1 MFATRYL
8 SRFRQWMP
16 TMPMVLVDAVNATER
31 ANAQATF
38 RVLPRMTK
46 HEIKEHLQ
54 KIYDLP
60 VKRVNTMNY
69 LGKRKRVFGQRRVA
83 YYKYRDYKKA
93 IVTFDDSIQELGL
106 GVKLPEIEAEKVNE
120 E

>member
-1 MFATRYL
+1 
-8 SRFRQWMP
+8 MP

-46 HEIKEHLQ
+46 HEIREHLQ

-60 VKRVNTMNY
+60 VKNVNTVNY
-69 LGKRKRVFGQRRVA
+69 LGKRKRVYGERKIA

-93 IVTFDDSIQELGL
+93 IVTFDDSIQDLGL
-106 GVKLPEIEAEKVNE
+106 GVKLPEVEAEKVNE

>member
-16 TMPMVLVDAVNATER
+16 TMPIVLVDAVNATER

-60 VKRVNTMNY
+60 VKKVHTMNY
-69 LGKRKRVFGQRRVA
+69 LGKRKRVYGERKVA
-83 YYKYRDYKKA
+83 YYKYRDFKKA
-93 IVTFDDSIQELGL
+93 IVTFDDSIQDLGL
-106 GVKLPEIEAEKVNE
+106 GVTLPELDAEKVNE